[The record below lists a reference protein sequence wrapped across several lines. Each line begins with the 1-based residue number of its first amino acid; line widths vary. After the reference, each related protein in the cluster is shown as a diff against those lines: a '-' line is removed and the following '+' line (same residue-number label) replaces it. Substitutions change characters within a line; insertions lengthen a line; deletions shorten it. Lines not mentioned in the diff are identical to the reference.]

1 MIKAASIVS
10 WLLGVGF
17 GFPCI
22 YGIWHMYKGKG
33 IAYVMGF
40 PSYGYGP
47 FEKIGIYT
55 SITLLFSFLLVCILE
70 CLAGQMV
77 WNADKG
83 GAMLSLA
90 IVPLEMLFY
99 IGFALPF
106 GPPLAIIRTMLIL
119 LRWSSFAVSQ

>member
-1 MIKAASIVS
+1 MIKTASVLS
-10 WLLGVGF
+10 WLLGIGF
-17 GFPCI
+17 GLPCI

-40 PSYGYGP
+40 PSYGHGP

-55 SITLLFSFLLVCILE
+55 SIPLLFSFLVVCVLQ
-70 CLAGQMV
+70 CLAGQLV

-83 GAMLSLA
+83 GALLSLA
-90 IVPLEMLFY
+90 IIPLEMFFY

-106 GPPLAIIRTMLIL
+106 GPPLVAIRTILIL
-119 LRWSSFAVSQ
+119 LSWSSFAGS